1 MRLKFEF
8 CNLRLK
14 IDFCNLRFSFLGF
27 EEQNGTINP
36 INLTD
41 DFPAY
46 EDEKPLREA
55 EIVSGSHRSL
65 LPESPEEYLKNV
77 QTISRQGEM

>member
-1 MRLKFEF
+1 MFHHEL
-8 CNLRLK
+8 
-14 IDFCNLRFSFLGF
+14 IVFLTYNICISGF
-27 EEQNGTINP
+27 DEQNGTINP
-36 INLTD
+36 MNLTD
-41 DFPAY
+41 EFPAY
-46 EDEKPLREA
+46 EEEEPLREA